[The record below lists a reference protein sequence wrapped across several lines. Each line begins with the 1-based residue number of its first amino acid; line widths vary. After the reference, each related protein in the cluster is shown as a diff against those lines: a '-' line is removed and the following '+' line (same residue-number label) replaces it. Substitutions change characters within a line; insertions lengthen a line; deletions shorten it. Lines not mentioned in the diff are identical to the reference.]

1 MFESGGDEAELQD
14 RVQTVARA
22 VSPAAPEKTAQANS
36 CLPAHA
42 GWTCRSHSEE
52 LK

>member
-1 MFESGGDEAELQD
+1 MFGFHMGVSVLMFESGGDEAELQD
-14 RVQTVARA
+14 RVQAVARA

-42 GWTCRSHSEE
+42 G
-52 LK
+52 